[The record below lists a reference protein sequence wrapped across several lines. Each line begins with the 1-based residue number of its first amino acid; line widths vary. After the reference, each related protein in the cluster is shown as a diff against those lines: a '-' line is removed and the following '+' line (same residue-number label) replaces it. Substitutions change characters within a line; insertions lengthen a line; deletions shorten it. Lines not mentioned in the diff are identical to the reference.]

1 MESPRWV
8 NFYFISCRRQGGRR
22 HPGERAARGHR
33 RVRRVPERCPTNSQK
48 TYDCDPVVLLQGNE
62 DSDSDDEDAFTALVA
77 ARIKA
82 VPIEGA
88 GGTPQATPKKRRRGE
103 QA

>member
-1 MESPRWV
+1 MVW
-8 NFYFISCRRQGGRR
+8 
-22 HPGERAARGHR
+22 
-33 RVRRVPERCPTNSQK
+33 
-48 TYDCDPVVLLQGNE
+48 LQGNE
-62 DSDSDDEDAFTALVA
+62 DSDSDDQDAFTALMA

>member
-1 MESPRWV
+1 MDVGIKV
-8 NFYFISCRRQGGRR
+8 NELPVVIDVSDEYR
-22 HPGERAARGHR
+22 
-33 RVRRVPERCPTNSQK
+33 RCPTNSQK
-48 TYDCDPVVLLQGNE
+48 TYDCDPMVWLQGTE
-62 DSDSDDEDAFTALVA
+62 DSDSDHQDAFTALVA

>member
-1 MESPRWV
+1 MVW
-8 NFYFISCRRQGGRR
+8 
-22 HPGERAARGHR
+22 
-33 RVRRVPERCPTNSQK
+33 
-48 TYDCDPVVLLQGNE
+48 LQGNE
-62 DSDSDDEDAFTALVA
+62 DSDSDDLDAFTALMA

-88 GGTPQATPKKRRRGE
+88 DGTPQATPKKRRRGE

>member
-1 MESPRWV
+1 M
-8 NFYFISCRRQGGRR
+8 I
-22 HPGERAARGHR
+22 
-33 RVRRVPERCPTNSQK
+33 
-48 TYDCDPVVLLQGNE
+48 DCDPVVWLQGNE